1 LYTFT
6 GRRHEQDTQVD
17 ALPEPQVG
25 TENHNEN
32 RRFGNPDA
40 LEDPNSNF
48 TGVNVEEINGGSTE
62 QLIKE

>member
-1 LYTFT
+1 LYTFA
-6 GRRHEQDTQVD
+6 GRSHEQNTQVD

-25 TENHNEN
+25 TENGHEN
-32 RRFGNPDA
+32 RRFVKPDA